1 MLLLIKYTLLYGI
14 VLMLV
19 ALGGM
24 FSEHSGIINIA
35 LEGIMVIGGVAGVLT
50 LTMLPESLPAF
61 ATVIIAVLAAAIAGM
76 VYSLLLAFAGGIMT
90 GVVCFD
96 MISGAL
102 EPDGATEPVSVFFV
116 VAGVLFGYVVI
127 WLLNVWIDKKTNHEI
142 AHIDADHPKTADDLD
157 ELIHSD
163 HYVRHETCSEDGGPA
178 SKYQLFIAGV
188 VMACAIALHN
198 MPEGMVI
205 GASYAGN
212 LEAGF
217 LGGSGLIMAVI
228 IGLHNI
234 PEGMAVS
241 VPLITGGSKRLKAIV
256 ITALSGAPTIIGAV
270 VGFCLG
276 TLSPMWLSLSLS
288 FAAGAMFYVVFGEL
302 LPEAILM
309 WRSKLPA
316 FATVFGVLVGLVLIY
331 I

>member
-1 MLLLIKYTLLYGI
+1 MSDIGWII
-14 VLMLV
+14 VIT
-19 ALGGM
+19 A
-24 FSEHSGIINIA
+24 
-35 LEGIMVIGGVAGVLT
+35 VAGVGGTGLGG
-50 LTMLPESLPAF
+50 
-61 ATVIIAVLAAAIAGM
+61 AVGALLKRDSSRI
-76 VYSLLLAFAGGIMT
+76 VSLLLAFAGGIMT

-127 WLLNVWIDKKTNHEI
+127 WLLNLWIDKKTNHEI

-205 GASYAGN
+205 GASYAGT

-276 TLSPMWLSLSLS
+276 TLSPMWLSLSLR

-316 FATVFGVLVGLVLIY
+316 FATVVGVLVGLILIY

>member
-1 MLLLIKYTLLYGI
+1 MSDIGWII
-14 VLMLV
+14 VIT
-19 ALGGM
+19 A
-24 FSEHSGIINIA
+24 
-35 LEGIMVIGGVAGVLT
+35 VAGVGGTGLGG
-50 LTMLPESLPAF
+50 
-61 ATVIIAVLAAAIAGM
+61 AVGALLKRDSSRI
-76 VYSLLLAFAGGIMT
+76 VSLLLAFAGGIMT

-127 WLLNVWIDKKTNHEI
+127 WLLNLWIDKKTNHEI

-288 FAAGAMFYVVFGEL
+288 FAAGAMFYVVFGDCC
-302 LPEAILM
+302 PRPYSCGAPSSRPSPPSSAC
-309 WRSKLPA
+309 WW
-316 FATVFGVLVGLVLIY
+316 V
-331 I
+331 

>member
-1 MLLLIKYTLLYGI
+1 MSDIGWII
-14 VLMLV
+14 VIT
-19 ALGGM
+19 A
-24 FSEHSGIINIA
+24 
-35 LEGIMVIGGVAGVLT
+35 VAGVGGTGLGG
-50 LTMLPESLPAF
+50 
-61 ATVIIAVLAAAIAGM
+61 AVGALLKRDSSRI
-76 VYSLLLAFAGGIMT
+76 VSLLLAFAGGIMT

-102 EPDGATEPVSVFFV
+102 EPDAATEPVSVFFV

-127 WLLNVWIDKKTNHEI
+127 WLLNLWIDKKTNHEI

-316 FATVFGVLVGLVLIY
+316 FATVVGVLVGLILIY

>member
-1 MLLLIKYTLLYGI
+1 MSDLGWII
-14 VLMLV
+14 V
-19 ALGGM
+19 
-24 FSEHSGIINIA
+24 I
-35 LEGIMVIGGVAGVLT
+35 T
-50 LTMLPESLPAF
+50 
-61 ATVIIAVLAAAIAGM
+61 AIAG
-76 VYSLLLAFAGGIMT
+76 VGGTGLGGVVGALLRRDSSRIVSLLLAFAGGIMT

-96 MISGAL
+96 MITGAL
-102 EPDGATEPVSVFFV
+102 QPEGVSEPVNVFFV
-116 VAGVLFGYVVI
+116 VAGVMLGYVVI
-127 WLLNVWIDKKTNHEI
+127 WLLNVWIDRKTNHELE
-142 AHIDADHPKTADDLD
+142 HIDADHPKTADDLD

-163 HYVRHETCSEDGGPA
+163 HYVRHESCSEDGGPV
-178 SKYQLFIAGV
+178 SRYQLFIAGV

-205 GASYAGN
+205 GASYAGSRA
-212 LEAGF
+212 AGP
-217 LGGSGLIMAVI
+217 LGGAGLVMAVI

-241 VPLITGGSKRLKAIV
+241 VPLITGGSSRLRAVV
-256 ITALSGAPTIIGAV
+256 ITALSGAPTIIGAIL
-270 VGFCLG
+270 GYCLG

-288 FAAGAMFYVVFGEL
+288 FAGGAMFYVVFGEL

-316 FATVFGVLVGLVLIY
+316 FATVFGVLAGLVLIY

>member
-1 MLLLIKYTLLYGI
+1 MSDIGWII
-14 VLMLV
+14 VIT
-19 ALGGM
+19 A
-24 FSEHSGIINIA
+24 
-35 LEGIMVIGGVAGVLT
+35 VAGVGGTGLGG
-50 LTMLPESLPAF
+50 
-61 ATVIIAVLAAAIAGM
+61 AVGALLKRDSSRI
-76 VYSLLLAFAGGIMT
+76 VSLLLAFAGGIMT

-127 WLLNVWIDKKTNHEI
+127 WLLNLWIDKKTNHEI

-212 LEAGF
+212 LEAGP

-288 FAAGAMFYVVFGEL
+288 FAAVAMFYVVFGEL

-316 FATVFGVLVGLVLIY
+316 FATVVGVLVGLILIY

>member
-1 MLLLIKYTLLYGI
+1 MSDIGWII
-14 VLMLV
+14 VIT
-19 ALGGM
+19 A
-24 FSEHSGIINIA
+24 
-35 LEGIMVIGGVAGVLT
+35 VAGVGGTGLGG
-50 LTMLPESLPAF
+50 
-61 ATVIIAVLAAAIAGM
+61 AVGALLKRDSSRI
-76 VYSLLLAFAGGIMT
+76 VSLLLAFAGGIMT

-127 WLLNVWIDKKTNHEI
+127 WLLNLWIDKKTNHEI

-205 GASYAGN
+205 GAPYAGN

-256 ITALSGAPTIIGAV
+256 ITALSGAPTIVGAV

-316 FATVFGVLVGLVLIY
+316 FATVVGVLVGLILIY

>member
-1 MLLLIKYTLLYGI
+1 MSDMGWII
-14 VLMLV
+14 VIT
-19 ALGGM
+19 A
-24 FSEHSGIINIA
+24 
-35 LEGIMVIGGVAGVLT
+35 VAGVGGTGLGG
-50 LTMLPESLPAF
+50 
-61 ATVIIAVLAAAIAGM
+61 AVGALLKRDSSRI
-76 VYSLLLAFAGGIMT
+76 VSLLLAFAGGIMT

-163 HYVRHETCSEDGGPA
+163 HYARHETCSEDGGPA

-198 MPEGMVI
+198 IPEGMTI
-205 GASYAGN
+205 GASFAVSDN
-212 LEAGF
+212 LMWGT
-217 LGGSGLIMAVI
+217 GMIMAVL

-241 VPLITGGSKRLKAIV
+241 VPLINGGMSRVRAV
-256 ITALSGAPTIIGAV
+256 AATAACGLPTVLGAWLGYWLGDIGP
-270 VGFCLG
+270 LG
-276 TLSPMWLSLSLS
+276 LSLSLG
-288 FAAGAMFYVVFGEL
+288 FASGAMLYVVFGEII
-302 LPEAILM
+302 PQSVLM
-309 WRSKLPA
+309 YRSKLPT
-316 FATVFGVLVGLVLIY
+316 FFVIVGILLGLLIIY
-331 I
+331 Y

>member
-1 MLLLIKYTLLYGI
+1 MSDIGWII
-14 VLMLV
+14 VIT
-19 ALGGM
+19 A
-24 FSEHSGIINIA
+24 
-35 LEGIMVIGGVAGVLT
+35 VAGVGGTGLDG
-50 LTMLPESLPAF
+50 
-61 ATVIIAVLAAAIAGM
+61 AVGALLKRDSSRI
-76 VYSLLLAFAGGIMT
+76 VSLLLAFAGGIMT

-127 WLLNVWIDKKTNHEI
+127 WLLNLWIDKKTNHEI

-241 VPLITGGSKRLKAIV
+241 VPLITGGSKRLKAIA

-316 FATVFGVLVGLVLIY
+316 FATVVGVLVGLILIY

>member
-1 MLLLIKYTLLYGI
+1 
-14 VLMLV
+14 
-19 ALGGM
+19 
-24 FSEHSGIINIA
+24 
-35 LEGIMVIGGVAGVLT
+35 
-50 LTMLPESLPAF
+50 
-61 ATVIIAVLAAAIAGM
+61 M

-270 VGFCLG
+270 LGFCLG

-316 FATVFGVLVGLVLIY
+316 FATVVGVLVGLILIY

>member
-1 MLLLIKYTLLYGI
+1 MSDMGWII
-14 VLMLV
+14 VIT
-19 ALGGM
+19 A
-24 FSEHSGIINIA
+24 
-35 LEGIMVIGGVAGVLT
+35 VAGVGGTGLGG
-50 LTMLPESLPAF
+50 
-61 ATVIIAVLAAAIAGM
+61 AVGALLKRDSSRI
-76 VYSLLLAFAGGIMT
+76 VSLLLAFAGGIMT

-127 WLLNVWIDKKTNHEI
+127 WLLNLWIDKKTNHEI

-288 FAAGAMFYVVFGEL
+288 FAAGAMFYVDFGEL

-316 FATVFGVLVGLVLIY
+316 FATVVGVLVGLILIY